1 MSSEYKNIEYR
12 YRFLKETAKY
22 FNSGSRNA
30 IHRQERGKKEN
41 SLSRTEQNFLE
52 SIRKDSVH
60 RKETIQDIVLKCS
73 DTSFEIYR
81 DEIKRL
87 AWENSKLREELRQT
101 SHVRDKNSK
110 EGKQKERIISQK
122 DEQIRKISQE
132 LKDMS
137 SELNKVK
144 AGNHKKDDQPKKG
157 KKSRRS
163 SNKKIR
169 EKIFE
174 IPVLPEISKDDP
186 LIEEARD
193 IFFYDIPKYWSEEDV
208 RTNLM
213 KIGKVLRI
221 QVRGQHKYKTVKAK
235 LVLNENFEITFKE
248 GHFGICISKHFIRW
262 YDAQLDLKGR
272 QERDKWQSVRDLT
285 NEEMESIKNGSSYDF
300 IKKLQQ
306 NTKSQ
311 FLKIIK
317 ITKNWKVI
325 GYFKDQKAL
334 EEAVEDSCTRGNIN
348 EVWMIRNKKT
358 IYRKEDKEGGTKKSA
373 STKETNVKENL
384 KSARL
389 PPPNLTETKTTPMTP
404 PDRIYSE
411 LGNFA
416 SKNYDFFGKFQSQKD
431 AKIPDFSMKSQNPE
445 KTRKKTPNEDEVVD
459 LVKKWRLNDN
469 TPDIPSPNNGKKDP
483 GTLKKDNVA
492 PEEVVEIICNHR
504 LELHEKA
511 KSCAKLK
518 DNSSPVEITT
528 KVKEWQKIYTETG
541 NEMQWEAISLVA
553 LEEKQEAEN
562 LEGQEEVSKWLTK
575 QENMLSLRKRVIE
588 LAEQQND
595 LDSGEY
601 WTLNDNFTKRL
612 EDVNRYQDEKETGNK
627 RPILESPPAPARKP
641 ILVEANENSDDG
653 SEEMEE
659 KEEDSGPNVKLEG
672 ESSTK
677 APVVLS
683 KTQMKK
689 KKKRENRKKK

>member
-12 YRFLKETAKY
+12 YRFLKETAKN

-30 IHRQERGKKEN
+30 IYRQEREKKDN

-52 SIRKDSVH
+52 SIWKDSVH

-101 SHVRDKNSK
+101 SHVRDKNGK

-193 IFFYDIPKYWSEEDV
+193 IFFYDIPKFWSEEDV

-235 LVLNENFEITFKE
+235 LVLKENFEKTFKE
-248 GHFGICISKHFIRW
+248 GHFGICISKQFIKW
-262 YDAQLDLKGR
+262 YDAKLGLKER
-272 QERDKWQSVRDLT
+272 QERDKWQT
-285 NEEMESIKNGSSYDF
+285 AM
-300 IKKLQQ
+300 
-306 NTKSQ
+306 
-311 FLKIIK
+311 
-317 ITKNWKVI
+317 
-325 GYFKDQKAL
+325 
-334 EEAVEDSCTRGNIN
+334 EEAVEDSCTTGNIN

-358 IYRKEDKEGGTKKSA
+358 IYRDEGKERGKKKSA
-373 STKETNVKENL
+373 STKEKSVITNIKEN
-384 KSARL
+384 
-389 PPPNLTETKTTPMTP
+389 TMTPMTP

-416 SKNYDFFGKFQSQKD
+416 SRNYDFFGNTSSQRN
-431 AKIPDFSMKSQNPE
+431 AKKIDFSRKSQNSD
-445 KTRKKTPNEDEVVD
+445 KMSKTPNEDEVVD
-459 LVKKWRLNDN
+459 M
-469 TPDIPSPNNGKKDP
+469 
-483 GTLKKDNVA
+483 
-492 PEEVVEIICNHR
+492 
-504 LELHEKA
+504 A
-511 KSCAKLK
+511 KGVAKLEE
-518 DNSSPVEITT
+518 NSSPVAITT
-528 KVKEWQKIYTETG
+528 KVNEWKRVYVETG
-541 NEMQWEAISLVA
+541 NEMEWEVISLVA
-553 LEEKQEAEN
+553 LEEKQEEQE
-562 LEGQEEVSKWLTK
+562 LEGQEEVSKCGTTNNNN
-575 QENMLSLRKRVIE
+575 E
-588 LAEQQND
+588 D
-595 LDSGEY
+595 Y
-601 WTLNDNFTKRL
+601 WTLNDDFTKRL
-612 EDVNRYQDEKETGNK
+612 EDVNRYQDEKEAGDK

-641 ILVEANENSDDG
+641 VLVDVNEEESSDDR
-653 SEEMEE
+653 SESEKEDSITEKNMEE
-659 KEEDSGPNVKLEG
+659 K
-672 ESSTK
+672 STK
-677 APVVLS
+677 APEIMS

-689 KKKRENRKKK
+689 QKKRNKKKNK